1 MSLPQPGEVSLLLQ
15 EWKGGNPTARERL
28 FPILYDELK
37 RLARHHLRGE
47 SAGHTLQ
54 TTALVHEAYLRLVG
68 ADVAWEGR
76 RHFFAVAA
84 QVMRRVLVD
93 HARGRKRAKRGG
105 AAIAAPLPENLAAAP
120 ERSASLVELDE
131 ALTRLSSLDPRKAQ
145 VVDLLYFAGLS
156 YDETAEVL
164 EISPATVHRDLRL
177 ARAWLFRE
185 LGASGEQ

>member
-1 MSLPQPGEVSLLLQ
+1 MVPETGEVSRLLL
-15 EWKGGNPTARERL
+15 EWKAGDPAAADRL
-28 FPILYDELK
+28 FPLLYGELQ
-37 RLARHHLRGE
+37 RLASHHLRGE

-68 ADVAWEGR
+68 TDVAWEGR

-93 HARGRKRAKRGG
+93 HARTRGRAKRGG
-105 AAIAAPLPENLAAAP
+105 GLAAVPLQEELAGAQGRP
-120 ERSASLVELDE
+120 TELVDLDE

-145 VVDLLYFAGLS
+145 VVDLLYFVGLS
-156 YDETAEVL
+156 YDETAAVL
-164 EISPATVHRDLRL
+164 EISAATVHRDLRL

-185 LGASGEQ
+185 LGHTGDQ